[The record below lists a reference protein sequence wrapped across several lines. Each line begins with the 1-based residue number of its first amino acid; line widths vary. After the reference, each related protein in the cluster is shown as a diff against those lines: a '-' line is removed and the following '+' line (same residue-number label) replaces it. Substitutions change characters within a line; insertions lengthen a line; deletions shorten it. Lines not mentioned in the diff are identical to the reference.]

1 MFWKLSLVYGLKMPK
16 RSAIQIKLDETL
28 DLLNI
33 ESEKNF
39 ILSNNNKVLTD
50 CIQYLERE
58 NGIYISEST
67 EHFTEIEKL
76 KSIIFFF
83 LCINY

>member
-33 ESEKNF
+33 ESEKNV

-83 LCINY
+83 FA